1 MRYQSDVNKN
11 SEQQF
16 IKWFAKR
23 MALSGGDHCM
33 CLIQSQCMLVK
44 VEVATVTGLTDLWID
59 VLKALP

>member
-11 SEQQF
+11 SEQLF
-16 IKWFAKR
+16 IKWFAKC
-23 MALSGGDHCM
+23 MALSGGDHYM